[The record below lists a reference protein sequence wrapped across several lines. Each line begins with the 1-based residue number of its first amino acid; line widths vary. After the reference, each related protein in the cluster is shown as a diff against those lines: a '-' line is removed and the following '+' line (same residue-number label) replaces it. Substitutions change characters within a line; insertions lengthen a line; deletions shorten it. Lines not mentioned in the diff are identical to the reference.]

1 MSWQYTPYTFPLFFA
16 ALLAVALGIYVWR
29 GKFATSDAATF
40 VIIQLAVAG
49 WSLGNALELSAVE
62 PAAKMF
68 WIRFKYLGIVTVPAL
83 WLIFVLRYIDNQT
96 WRQKR
101 YLLLI
106 IEPLITHLLLWT
118 SDHHTLMYQGAT
130 VSIWEG
136 RQMLTV
142 SYGPWFWIH
151 AAYSYL
157 LLLAGAVL
165 LLPVVWRSPLLY
177 RGQVVSV
184 LFGATAPFLGNVLY
198 IFGFSPFPY
207 LDLTPF
213 GFILMGPTL
222 AWGLFRFRLLDVVPV
237 ARHVVVEQLDD
248 GVILLDPGDRIVDA
262 NPASR
267 RLIGRTDD
275 SPIGQQATAVFAH
288 LPQLVDLLAGDGFVS
303 AEIAIGESPERHFCD
318 LRIMPLF
325 DRQRLSGRL
334 LVLRDITEH
343 KRTDEIMIRA
353 QRLSAAGELSLGI
366 SHNLNNI
373 LTGILTPA
381 QLLSEAGLE
390 DPEMNRRLET
400 IITSARRARDL
411 IQRLGRTAREGKE
424 EALQPVAVATA
435 VEEAIQGARP
445 RWHHEAGARGAV
457 IQVNTDLEELPP
469 IAASPSGLHDILLNL
484 LFNAVDAMPDGGE
497 ISIRARSASPAVELT
512 VSDTGIGMDEQT
524 HRRIFEPFFTT
535 KTDVGTGLGLATV
548 YATVARWGGTIEVAS
563 EPGQGTTFTL
573 TLPIWDGPLP
583 AADPPPKPSPP
594 TASQPAESTVPAPPK
609 KTGPMRIL
617 LVEDEA
623 ITGLVLADSLR
634 QKGHQVDA
642 FLSSEEALQ
651 SFQPGQYDLIMVD
664 LGIPDLPGDQL
675 AQQLKQR
682 DDRLA
687 AVLLTGWHLQ
697 EDDPRLAPFE
707 VYIQKPFDVRRVRHA
722 VYSAL
727 ELHSRDADS

>member
-16 ALLAVALGIYVWR
+16 AVLAVALGIYVWR
-29 GKFATSDAATF
+29 GKFTTQDAVTF
-40 VIIQLAVAG
+40 VAIQLAVAV
-49 WSLGNALELSAVE
+49 WSIGNALELAAVE

-83 WLIFVLRYIDNQT
+83 WLIFVLSYIDNQT

-118 SDHHTLMYQGAT
+118 SDYHTLMYTGTT
-130 VSIWEG
+130 VDMWEG
-136 RQMLTV
+136 SQMLTV

-157 LLLAGAVL
+157 LLLAGAVF

-184 LFGATAPFLGNVLY
+184 LFGAMAPWLGNVFY
-198 IFGFSPFPY
+198 ILGFSPFPY

-213 GFILMGPTL
+213 GFIFMGPTL

-237 ARHVVVEQLDD
+237 ARHAVVEQLND
-248 GVILLDPGDRIVDA
+248 GVVLLDPGDRIVDA
-262 NPASR
+262 NPASQ
-267 RLIGRTDD
+267 RLIGRSGD
-275 SPIGQQATAVFAH
+275 SPVGQQAAATFAH

-303 AEIAIGESPERHFCD
+303 AEIAIGEGPERRYCD

-381 QLLSEAGLE
+381 QLLREAGLQ
-390 DPEMNRRLET
+390 DPEMNQRLET
-400 IITSARRARDL
+400 IVASARRARDL
-411 IQRLGRTAREGKE
+411 IQRLGRTVREGKE

-435 VEEAIQGARP
+435 VAEAVQGARP
-445 RWHHEAGARGAV
+445 RWHDEAGSRGVAIRV
-457 IQVNTDLEELPP
+457 TTDLEELPP
-469 IAASPSGLHDILLNL
+469 LAGSPSGLHDILLNL
-484 LFNAVDAMPDGGE
+484 LFNAVDAMPAGGE
-497 ISIRARSASPAVELT
+497 IFIRARSASPAVQLS
-512 VSDTGIGMDEQT
+512 VSDTGVGMDEQT
-524 HRRIFEPFFTT
+524 RRRIFEPFFTT
-535 KTDVGTGLGLATV
+535 KTDVGTGLGLATA
-548 YATVARWGGTIEVAS
+548 YATVVRWGGTIEVAS

-573 TLPIWDGPLP
+573 TLPTWNGPLP
-583 AADPPPKPSPP
+583 AADPPPEPSPSA
-594 TASQPAESTVPAPPK
+594 ASQPAVPIVPAPPK
-609 KTGPMRIL
+609 RTGPMRIL

-634 QKGHQVDA
+634 QEGHQVDA

-664 LGIPDLPGDQL
+664 LGIPDLSGDQL
-675 AQQLKQR
+675 AQRLKQR
-682 DDRLA
+682 DGRLA

-707 VYIQKPFDVRRVRHA
+707 IYIQKPFDVRRVRRA

-727 ELHSRDADS
+727 ELHAPDAGS

>member
-16 ALLAVALGIYVWR
+16 ALLAIALGIYVWR
-29 GKFATSDAATF
+29 GKFTTQDAVTF
-40 VIIQLAVAG
+40 VAIQLAVAI
-49 WSLGNALELSAVE
+49 WSAGNALELATVE

-68 WIRFKYLGIVTVPAL
+68 WIRFKYLGIVTVPGL
-83 WLIFVLRYIDNQT
+83 WLIFVLSYIDNQT

-101 YLLLI
+101 YLLLT

-118 SDHHTLMYQGAT
+118 SDHHTLMYTGAT
-130 VSIWEG
+130 VDMWEG
-136 RQMLTV
+136 SQMLTV

-157 LLLAGAVL
+157 LLLAGAVF

-184 LFGATAPFLGNVLY
+184 LFGAMAPWLGNVLY
-198 IFGFSPFPY
+198 ILGFSPFPY

-237 ARHVVVEQLDD
+237 ARHAVVEQLDD
-248 GVILLDPGDRIVDA
+248 GVILLDPDDRIVDA

-267 RLIGRTDD
+267 RLIGQPDD
-275 SPIGQQATAVFAH
+275 SPIGQQATTVFAH
-288 LPQLVDLLAGDGFVS
+288 LPQLADLLAGDGFVS
-303 AEIAIGESPERHFCD
+303 AEIAIGEGQERRVCD
-318 LRIMPLF
+318 LRIMPLY

-373 LTGILTPA
+373 LTGILAPA
-381 QLLSEAGLE
+381 QLLSEAGFE

-400 IITSARRARDL
+400 IVTSARRARDL
-411 IQRLGRTAREGKE
+411 IQRLGRTVREGE
-424 EALQPVAVATA
+424 EEVLEPVIVVAA

-445 RWHHEAGARGAV
+445 RWHDEASARGVA
-457 IQVNTDLEELPP
+457 IQVTTDLEELPP
-469 IAASPSGLHDILLNL
+469 IAGNSSGLHDILLNL

-497 ISIRARSASPAVELT
+497 ISIRARSISRAVEM
-512 VSDTGIGMDEQT
+512 SIADTGIGMDEQT
-524 HRRIFEPFFTT
+524 QRRIFEPFFTT
-535 KTDVGTGLGLATV
+535 KTDVGTGLGLATA
-548 YATVARWGGTIEVAS
+548 YATVIRWGGKIEVGS
-563 EPGQGTTFTL
+563 EPAQGTTFTL
-573 TLPIWDGPLP
+573 ILPTWDGPLS
-583 AADPPPKPSPP
+583 AADPPPDPSPAL
-594 TASQPAESTVPAPPK
+594 ASQPAELPISPPK
-609 KTGPMRIL
+609 TTGPVRIL

-623 ITGLVLADSLR
+623 ITSLVLADSLR
-634 QKGHQVDA
+634 QEGHQVDA
-642 FLSSEEALQ
+642 FLNSEEALQ
-651 SFQPGQYDLIMVD
+651 NFQPGQYDLIMVD
-664 LGIPDLPGDQL
+664 LGIPDLSGDQL
-675 AQQLKQR
+675 AQRLKR
-682 DDRLA
+682 EDSRLA

-707 VYIQKPFDVRRVRHA
+707 IYIQKPFDVRRVRRA

-727 ELHSRDADS
+727 EKRAYDTDI